1 MLFGILLT
9 LASLLGIRPL
19 VESLE
24 TEALIKPWLWAN
36 KPVAP

>member
-9 LASLLGIRPL
+9 LASLPGIRPL
-19 VESLE
+19 VESQE
-24 TEALIKPWLWAN
+24 IEGLIKPWLWTN